1 MKGNH
6 IYKKLHCMKK
16 LSSFYIF
23 LFIYLYV
30 GCDRDRYYFKDID
43 ITEVGV
49 LVNKS
54 TNEITSSELL
64 TGGTFKIKADNDL
77 IIYDLM
83 EQRGELDFRCLTI
96 KNQEVEV
103 QVIFSFFLVKDSV
116 INIHRKYGPRYYNYF
131 VVPEIKN
138 LVRSEMLI
146 RESDFN
152 DSVDTLRY
160 KVGDFFLKEGFLFN
174 SLLIQKMP

>member
-1 MKGNH
+1 
-6 IYKKLHCMKK
+6 
-16 LSSFYIF
+16 
-23 LFIYLYV
+23 
-30 GCDRDRYYFKDID
+30 
-43 ITEVGV
+43 
-49 LVNKS
+49 
-54 TNEITSSELL
+54 
-64 TGGTFKIKADNDL
+64 
-77 IIYDLM
+77 M